1 MMSYNTFAVQTIG
14 TIDLLVKMEKLDSF
28 YLILLLDAIV

>member
-1 MMSYNTFAVQTIG
+1 MMSYNAFAVQTIR
-14 TIDLLVKMEKLDSF
+14 TIDLLVKMDKLGSF

>member
-1 MMSYNTFAVQTIG
+1 MSYNTFTVQTIR

-28 YLILLLDAIV
+28 FLILLLDAIV

>member
-1 MMSYNTFAVQTIG
+1 MVSYNTFTVQTIR
-14 TIDLLVKMEKLDSF
+14 TIDLLIKMEKLDSF